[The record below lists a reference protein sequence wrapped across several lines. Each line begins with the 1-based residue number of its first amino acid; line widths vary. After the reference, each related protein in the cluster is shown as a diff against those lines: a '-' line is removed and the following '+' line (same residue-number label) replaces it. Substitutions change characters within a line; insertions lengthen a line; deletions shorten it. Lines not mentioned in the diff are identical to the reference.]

1 METSITGEAVVGK
14 FFSASVQAPYSRMAS
29 KTPSLYS
36 EAHRKKKKKEAN
48 CLMDCGPLIQV
59 GPY

>member
-36 EAHRKKKKKEAN
+36 ETHREKKK
-48 CLMDCGPLIQV
+48 GLIV
-59 GPY
+59 